1 MKHMVVPDTQVKSG
15 VPLDHLTWAGKYAV
29 AKRPDVIVMIGDFAD
44 MESLSSYDKNKKSF
58 EGRRYTKD
66 IEAATIG
73 MSMLLGPIKAEQR
86 RLKEGKKKP
95 WNPRLV
101 LTLGNHEDR
110 INRATNNSPELE
122 GLISVK
128 DLPYSD
134 WEVIPYLQP
143 ITIDGVTYCHY
154 FTSGVMGRPVSSA
167 RALTTK
173 KHCSCVM
180 GHVQRK
186 EIDIQYSGE
195 GRRITGIF
203 AGAFYQHD
211 EAYLGPQGNQHWRG
225 IWMLHEVD
233 KGSFDEM
240 PVSLD
245 YLRNRY
251 EHS

>member
-1 MKHMVVPDTQVKSG
+1 MKHMVIPDTQVKPG

-29 AKRPDVIVMIGDFAD
+29 DKKPDSIVMIGDFSD
-44 MESLSSYDKNKKSF
+44 MESLSSYDKGKKSF

-86 RLKEGKKKP
+86 RQAKNKEKVWK
-95 WNPRLV
+95 PRLV

-134 WEVIPYLQP
+134 WEVIPYLEP

-154 FTSGVMGRPVSSA
+154 FTSGVLGRPVSSA
-167 RALTTK
+167 RALVTK

-186 EIDIQYSGE
+186 EIDIQYDGQ
-195 GRRITGIF
+195 GRRITGLF
-203 AGAFYQHD
+203 AGTFYQHTED
-211 EAYLGPQGNQHWRG
+211 YLGPQGNQHWHG
-225 IWMLHEVD
+225 LWMLHEVKD
-233 KGSFDEM
+233 GEFDEM

-245 YLRNRY
+245 YLRKRY
-251 EHS
+251 EH

>member
-1 MKHMVVPDTQVKSG
+1 MTKHMVIPDTQVKDG
-15 VPLDHLTWAGKYAV
+15 VPLDHLTWAGKYA
-29 AKRPDVIVMIGDFAD
+29 ADKKPDTIVMIGDFSD
-44 MESLSSYDKNKKSF
+44 MESLSSYDKGKKSF

-66 IEAATIG
+66 IEAAKVA
-73 MSMLLGPIKAEQR
+73 MAMLLGPIKAEQR
-86 RLKEGKKKP
+86 RLKENKKKP

-128 DLPYSD
+128 DLPYND

-143 ITIDGVTYCHY
+143 ITIDGITYCHY

-186 EIDIQYSGE
+186 EIDIQYSGS
-195 GRRITGIF
+195 GRRITGLF
-203 AGAFYQHD
+203 AGAYYQHTED
-211 EAYLGPQGNQHWRG
+211 YLGPQGNEHWRG
-225 IWMLHEVD
+225 LWMLHQVNE
-233 KGSFDEM
+233 GEFDEM
-240 PVSLD
+240 PVSIE
-245 YLRNRY
+245 YLRQKY
-251 EHS
+251 A